1 MLKQKSNL
9 LSTTSKNEEGLN
21 NFCAIREREDR
32 EERLRKLLT
41 LYNNEEFKKDKQNE
55 QKYVYLLNQ
64 LPKVIKEVIKDT
76 LNGILSNSKEHNIGK
91 KSLPDTK
98 STMIKRIKFL
108 KELDEQIGFEL
119 LEMDSSKLKN
129 FVELS
134 QKPSTAR
141 IFNTKDLQLKS
152 GEKMPEIPGLQ
163 IEDLWDPAD
172 PDFPSSPILGLQ
184 VYDECRQSSIASL
197 KDTQQNGDSFTL
209 GNIYIHSEIL
219 SPRII
224 PGLQEYDECRQS
236 SIASL
241 KETQQ
246 SGDSV
251 PFANS
256 NNRAEIL
263 NFFCIEAFRAIKKI
277 YEGNHRVAK
286 INEFNANVK
295 EIFLIIKEHTKELT
309 EQKNPEKH
317 SHLKKL
323 KKITETL
330 KIFIDESPLSYLI
343 SEKNLILKKDAFEQN
358 STDKEKIDLKIKYS
372 IHLIMSQSK
381 KFEKRLLEAAK
392 FLDNQNIQSK
402 KPSTFAER
410 FSESKIANQIV
421 R

>member
-9 LSTTSKNEEGLN
+9 LSSTSKNEEGLN
-21 NFCAIREREDR
+21 NFCAIREKVDR
-32 EERLRKLLT
+32 EERLKTLLK

-55 QKYVYLLNQ
+55 QKYAYLLKQ

-76 LNGILSNSKEHNIGK
+76 TNSILSNNKEHNIGK
-91 KSLPDTK
+91 KSLLDIQ
-98 STMIKRIKFL
+98 SRMIKRLNFL
-108 KELDEQIGFEL
+108 KELDEEIRFDL
-119 LEMDSSKLKN
+119 LKVDSSNLPD
-129 FVELS
+129 FELS
-134 QKPSTAR
+134 QKPVTAR

-152 GEKMPEIPGLQ
+152 GGKMPEIPMEIPGLQ
-163 IEDLWDPAD
+163 IEDPWDPAD
-172 PDFPSSPILGLQ
+172 HDFPSSPIPGLQ

-197 KDTQQNGDSFTL
+197 ID
-209 GNIYIHSEIL
+209 IHSEIL
-219 SPRII
+219 SPRLI
-224 PGLQEYDECRQS
+224 PGLQVYDGYCHS
-236 SIASL
+236 SIAQFE
-241 KETQQ
+241 KTQQ
-246 SGDSV
+246 NGGSV
-251 PFANS
+251 PSANI

-263 NFFCIEAFRAIKKI
+263 NFFYIEAFRAIKKI

-295 EIFLIIKEHTKELT
+295 EIFLIIEEHNKELI

-343 SEKNLILKKDAFEQN
+343 AEKNLILKKDAFEQN

-372 IHLIMSQSK
+372 AHLIMSQSK

-410 FSESKIANQIV
+410 FSESNAANQNV